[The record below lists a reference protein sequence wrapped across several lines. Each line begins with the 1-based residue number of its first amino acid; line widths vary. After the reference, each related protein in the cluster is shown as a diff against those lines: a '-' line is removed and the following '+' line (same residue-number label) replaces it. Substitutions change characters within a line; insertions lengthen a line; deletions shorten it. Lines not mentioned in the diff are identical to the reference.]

1 MIKLSTMSHLK
12 VLLVDRDSYMRDELV
27 TSFIREGASIIAVE
41 TAGEAIRCLNEECF
55 DIIISD
61 FASAQRESLKLVKLA
76 DQQYPDSIKI
86 AIATSGGIAECP
98 NLEQCRIDDVIC
110 KPFPFV
116 SLLYTISQR
125 LQTNGGNGCRKAQP
139 SAQNE
144 SDSFASSSESTPEVT
159 DLLAEWSVAD

>member
-1 MIKLSTMSHLK
+1 MINQSTMSQLN

-41 TAGEAIRCLNEECF
+41 TAGEAIRCLNQTSF
-55 DIIISD
+55 DIIIGD
-61 FASAQRESLKLVKLA
+61 FASAEKESLKLVKLA
-76 DQQYPDSIKI
+76 DRQYPDSIKI
-86 AIATSGGIAECP
+86 AIATSGGIASCP

-116 SLLYTISQR
+116 SLLYMISQR
-125 LQTNGGNGCRKAQP
+125 LQTNGGNGCRNAQP
-139 SAQNE
+139 SDKNE
-144 SDSFASSSESTPEVT
+144 SDSLASSPEADLAFT